1 MFDIGMPEM
10 LVLAVVTLLVVGPKD
25 LPRVIRSVAG
35 GLAKM
40 RRVVGE
46 FRAGVD
52 EFVREAELGELREAV
67 EKTRAAVDV
76 RSHIKNVVDPT
87 GELQDLISPTGP
99 SVSPPKGSASKGPAS
114 KGSASSEDA
123 PGTPDKKPEN

>member
-25 LPRVIRSVAG
+25 LPRVIRAVAG

-46 FRAGVD
+46 FRSGVD
-52 EFVREAELGELREAV
+52 EFVREAELSELREAV
-67 EKTRAAVDV
+67 EKTRAAVDIKG
-76 RSHIKNVVDPT
+76 HIKKTIDPT
-87 GELQDLISPTGP
+87 GELQDLISPVGP
-99 SVSPPKGSASKGPAS
+99 SIGKPANPPKPATTP
-114 KGSASSEDA
+114 APDA
-123 PGTPDKKPEN
+123 GGEPDKKSEG

>member
-25 LPRVIRSVAG
+25 LPRVIRSLAG

-40 RRVVGE
+40 RRMVGE

-52 EFVREAELGELREAV
+52 EFVRESELDELREAV
-67 EKTRAAVDV
+67 KKTRAAVDIKG
-76 RSHIKNVVDPT
+76 HIKKTIDPT
-87 GELQDLISPTGP
+87 GELQDLISPLGP
-99 SVSPPKGSASKGPAS
+99 STGRSVKPRQTPSADGKR
-114 KGSASSEDA
+114 A
-123 PGTPDKKPEN
+123 PDEKPED

>member
-25 LPRVIRSVAG
+25 LPRVIRAVAG

-40 RRVVGE
+40 RNVVGE

-52 EFVREAELGELREAV
+52 EFVREAELSELREAV
-67 EKTRAAVDV
+67 ERTRAAVDV
-76 RSHIKNVVDPT
+76 KAHIKKAVDPT
-87 GELQDLISPTGP
+87 GELQDLISPGR
-99 SVSPPKGSASKGPAS
+99 SAVLPPQGPAS
-114 KGSASSEDA
+114 KAPESKGTAPSGDA
-123 PGTPDKKPEN
+123 PDAPDKKSEG